1 MCGIAGYM
9 DLRGDG
15 RIDRE
20 ILGRMTDA
28 ITYRGPD
35 SSGYFVADNVGFG
48 FRRLSII
55 DLVSGDQPIYN
66 EDGSIVLICNG
77 EIFNYLELKEQL
89 IQQGHT
95 FATKSDVEV
104 LLHLYEEEGEE
115 LVKRLNGQFAFA
127 LFDSNK
133 GSLVLARD
141 HFGIN
146 PLFYTIVDGLFIFAS
161 EIKAILEHPS
171 VP

>member
-9 DLRGDG
+9 DLRGEG
-15 RIDRE
+15 RIDRY
-20 ILGRMTDA
+20 ILERMADT

-35 SSGYFVADNVGFG
+35 SSGYFVADNAGFG

-77 EIFNYLELKEQL
+77 EIYNYLDLKQELIKK
-89 IQQGHT
+89 GHT
-95 FATKSDVEV
+95 FSTKSDVEV

-115 LVKRLNGQFAFA
+115 FVKRLNGQFAFA
-127 LFDSNK
+127 IFDKNK
-133 GSLVLARD
+133 NKLVL
-141 HFGIN
+141 
-146 PLFYTIVDGLFIFAS
+146 
-161 EIKAILEHPS
+161 
-171 VP
+171 

>member
-9 DLRGDG
+9 DLRGEG

-20 ILGRMTDA
+20 ILVRMADT

-35 SSGYFVADNVGFG
+35 SAGYFVADNAGFG

-66 EDGSIVLICNG
+66 EDRSLVLICNG
-77 EIFNYLELKEQL
+77 EIYNYLELKDEL
-89 IQQGHT
+89 IQKGHS

-115 LVKRLNGQFAFA
+115 FV
-127 LFDSNK
+127 
-133 GSLVLARD
+133 
-141 HFGIN
+141 
-146 PLFYTIVDGLFIFAS
+146 
-161 EIKAILEHPS
+161 
-171 VP
+171 